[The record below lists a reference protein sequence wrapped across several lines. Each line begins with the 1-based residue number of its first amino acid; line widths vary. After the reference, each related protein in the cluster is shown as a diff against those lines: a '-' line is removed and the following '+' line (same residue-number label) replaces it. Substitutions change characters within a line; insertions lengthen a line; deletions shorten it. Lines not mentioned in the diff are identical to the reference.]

1 MAARTALTP
10 VQLVPDNGVG
20 QGEGADIAG
29 LVATGAT
36 IPPPGPFNLVLVISN
51 SGTGAGDVTVRASR
65 SGRNASGGPQGNSP
79 ADTVFTRSTI
89 GDLVVSVA
97 AGEAA
102 VIPILDTGRFTQDDG
117 TVSLD
122 FGDGM
127 TGTIWAA
134 RMPYVQQS

>member
-1 MAARTALTP
+1 M
-10 VQLVPDNGVG
+10 
-20 QGEGADIAG
+20 
-29 LVATGAT
+29 
-36 IPPPGPFNLVLVISN
+36 
-51 SGTGAGDVTVRASR
+51 
-65 SGRNASGGPQGNSP
+65 
-79 ADTVFTRSTI
+79 FTRSTI
-89 GDLVVSVA
+89 GDLVVGVA

-102 VIPILDTGRFTQDDG
+102 VIPILDTARFTQDDG